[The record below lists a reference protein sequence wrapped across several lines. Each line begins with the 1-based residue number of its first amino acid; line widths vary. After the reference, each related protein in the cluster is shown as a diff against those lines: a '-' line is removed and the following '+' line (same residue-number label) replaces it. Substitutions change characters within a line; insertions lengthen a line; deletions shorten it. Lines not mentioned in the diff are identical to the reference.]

1 MSLKYIDRRGMDSVK
16 WDGMWSKYG
25 SDELLPLWI
34 ADMDFECAD
43 CIRDALSDYA
53 KNVPLGYAMP
63 PDDYYDAF
71 IEWESKY
78 HGYDVKREWIC
89 FSPGVVSGFYWS
101 VLMLTKPGDGVITLT
116 PVYYPMLNA
125 VKDNDRK
132 LIMCDLVRS
141 GMDYSIDF
149 ERFEQDIVENGVK
162 LFIFCSPANPVGR
175 IWTAEEIKKLM
186 EICEKHG
193 VYVVSDEIHQDFEW
207 EDHKH
212 IPTATLGDYDSFL
225 ITMTSASKSFNIAAA
240 QNSII
245 IIPDDELRARYKDFQ
260 NRIHV
265 SSGNAFGYVAAAAA
279 YRKGREWLEE
289 VKAQIWSNYEYVKAQ
304 LAERAPEIE
313 VGSLQGTYLLWL
325 GLNKYFQTQE
335 EVSDF
340 CENRCGLAFDYGSW
354 FGGDRFAPFVR
365 MNLSTSRENIE
376 EAVNKM
382 ADGLTAMEAERAEA
396 ARLEAEA
403 AAAAAESEKAD
414 PDRKKPV
421 LVIMAAGMGS
431 RYGGL
436 KQIDQIGSNGEIIID
451 FTLYDAWKAGFE
463 TAICIIKKE
472 IEEDFK
478 ALMERGAAKHMNI
491 LYAYQDMTD
500 IPAGIQIPE
509 GRVKPWGTGHAIL
522 AARNII
528 DAPFAVVNADDYYGP
543 GAFKT
548 IYDYL
553 SHAKDGDK
561 YDYCMVAY
569 QVENTLSEHGSVARG
584 VCTMDDQGHL
594 KKIDERTKI
603 QWNGDKIQFTE
614 DDGASWTDVPVGT
627 PVSMNLFGFTPSIIT
642 ELKARL
648 PENIY
653 RILRENPLKGEFY
666 IPIVTSELIQEGKA
680 DVKVLHSPDKWYG
693 VTYKE
698 DRQLVVDAMLNKK
711 KEGIYPDRL
720 WD

>member
-1 MSLKYIDRRGMDSVK
+1 MSLKYVDRRGMDNVK

-25 SDELLPLWI
+25 SEDLLPMWI

-43 CIRDALSDYA
+43 CIREALSDYA

-71 IEWESKY
+71 IDWEKKY
-78 HGYDVKREWIC
+78 HGYEVKREWMC
-89 FSPGVVSGFYWS
+89 FSPGVVSAFYWG

-132 LIMCDLVRS
+132 LIMCDLFRNE
-141 GMDYSIDF
+141 MDYFIDF
-149 ERFEQDIVENGVK
+149 ERFERDIVENDVK

-175 IWTAEEIKKLM
+175 IWTASEIRKLM
-186 EICEKHG
+186 EICKKHG
-193 VYVVSDEIHQDFEW
+193 VYVISDEIHQDFEW

-225 ITMTSASKSFNIAAA
+225 ITMTSASKSFNIAAI
-240 QNSII
+240 QNSIV

-260 NRIHV
+260 SRIHV
-265 SSGNAFGYVAAAAA
+265 SSGNAFGYIATAAA
-279 YRKGREWLEE
+279 YRNGREWLEE
-289 VKAQIWSNYEYVKAQ
+289 VKAQIWSNYGHVKKI
-304 LAERAPEIE
+304 LEEKAPKIKI
-313 VGSLQGTYLLWL
+313 GKLQGTYLLWL
-325 GLNKYFQTQE
+325 SLEEYFGTQE
-335 EVSDF
+335 EVANF
-340 CENRCGLAFDYGSW
+340 CESRCGLAFDYGSW
-354 FGGDRFAPFVR
+354 FGGERFAPFVR
-365 MNLSTSRENIE
+365 MNLATSKENIE
-376 EAVNKM
+376 FAANKI
-382 ADGLTAMEAERAEA
+382 AAELQKLEAERAEA
-396 ARLEAEA
+396 AA
-403 AAAAAESEKAD
+403 AAPVTEKAGS
-414 PDRKKPV
+414 KKPV
-421 LVIMAAGMGS
+421 LVVMAAGMGS

-463 TAICIIKKE
+463 TAVCIIKKE
-472 IEEDFK
+472 IEADFK
-478 ALMERGAAKHMNI
+478 ALMDRGAAKRMNI

-500 IPAGIQIPE
+500 IPEGIEIPE

-553 SHAKDGDK
+553 CQAKDGDK

-569 QVENTLSEHGSVARG
+569 QVENTLSENGSVARG
-584 VCTMDDQGHL
+584 VCTMDDEGRL
-594 KKIDERTKI
+594 VRIDERTKI

-627 PVSMNLFGFTPSIIT
+627 PVSMNLFGFTPSIIE
-642 ELKARL
+642 ELKERL
-648 PENIY
+648 PENLY
-653 RILRENPLKGEFY
+653 RIIRENPLKGEFY

-698 DRQLVVDAMLNKK
+698 DRQLVVDAMLEKK
-711 KEGIYPDRL
+711 KAGIYPEKL